1 MAFNEHQSSTYAI
14 TAPVFHRRLVA
25 MIQAGRLEEWLKNI
39 SCYSA
44 YEIRFT
50 DYLDEYPNAKQYF
63 SRWIESLRSRGAQI
77 QVS

>member
-1 MAFNEHQSSTYAI
+1 
-14 TAPVFHRRLVA
+14 